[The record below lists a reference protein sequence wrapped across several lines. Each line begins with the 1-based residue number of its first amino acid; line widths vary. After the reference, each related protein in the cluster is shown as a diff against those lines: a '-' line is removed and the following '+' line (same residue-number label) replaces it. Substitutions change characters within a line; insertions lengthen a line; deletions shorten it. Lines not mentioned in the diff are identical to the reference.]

1 MTQESVTSD
10 LRSKVVRGVGW
21 KAASTVSVQ
30 VTRMIVAIILARLL
44 TPREFGIAAALL
56 VFSGMAMILTDLALG
71 AALVQRAKITELD
84 RSTIFWTSV
93 TLGVVLMGACAA
105 SAGLIASFYGEAT
118 MTPMVVVFSATF
130 LLSGLSATQGA
141 LMTRDLAFRALEV
154 RMIVATLAGAV
165 VGVTIAVLG
174 YGAWAIIWQALTT
187 TAIST
192 VLLWVYSSWRPHF
205 MFSFTNLRDLGAS
218 GLRMFGSQFAFFLN
232 KNTDNVLIA
241 RFLGATSLGA
251 YAIAYNLILFPVTRI
266 AGPIRSVLFPA
277 MSRVQDQRER
287 LIKGWLT
294 GNRLIAAI
302 AVPAMLGMVVVA
314 PDFVPVVLGDQWDS
328 ATPVLQILAVVG
340 LVQALQIICGSALNA
355 IGEFSAVLR
364 FTVASYIVNVGAFAA
379 GLHWGIVGVATAYAI
394 ATVALFPVFIWLTA
408 SRLGSTVGTYARSLW
423 GVTQAGVGMLAVV
436 WALRM
441 LLVSAGIP
449 AGLRL
454 VALIVAGAV
463 VYLGLLKLR
472 SPELIREAR
481 GLRSRRGG
489 GLRPA

>member
-1 MTQESVTSD
+1 VSQQTPAPN
-10 LRSKVVRGVGW
+10 LRGQVVRGIGW
-21 KAASTVSVQ
+21 KAASTISVQ
-30 VTRMIVAIILARLL
+30 VTRMVVAIILARLL

-56 VFSGMAMILTDLALG
+56 VFSGLAMILTDLALG
-71 AALVQRAKITELD
+71 AALVQRTKITELD

-93 TLGVVLMGACAA
+93 TLGLVLTGICAA
-105 SAGLIASFYGEAT
+105 SAGLIASFYGESE

-130 LLSGLSATQGA
+130 LLSGLSTTQGA
-141 LMTRDLAFRALEV
+141 LMTRELAFRALEV

-165 VGVTIAVLG
+165 VGVTAAVLS

-187 TAIST
+187 TAVST
-192 VLLWVYSSWRPHF
+192 LLLWLYSSWRPRF
-205 MFSFTNLRDLGAS
+205 MFSFTNLRDLGSS
-218 GLRMFGSQFAFFLN
+218 GLRMFGSQFTFFLN
-232 KNTDNVLIA
+232 SNTDNVLIA
-241 RFLGATSLGA
+241 RFLGAASLGA

-287 LIKGWLT
+287 LIRGWLT

-314 PDFVPVVLGDQWDS
+314 PDFVPVVLGDQWES
-328 ATPVLQILAVVG
+328 ATPVMQILAVVG
-340 LVQALQIICGSALNA
+340 LIQALQIICGSALNA
-355 IGEFSAVLR
+355 VGEFSAVLR

-394 ATVALFPVFIWLTA
+394 ATVAMFPIFVWITA

-423 GVTQAGVGMLAVV
+423 GVTQAGVGMMATVA
-436 WALRM
+436 ALRM

-449 AGLRL
+449 ADLRL
-454 VALIVAGAV
+454 AALVVVGAG
-463 VYLGLLKLR
+463 VYLGLLTLR

-481 GLRSRRGG
+481 GLRSGRGAP
-489 GLRPA
+489 RPA